1 MPLCMSSTFPE
12 SRQECRSHTICQC
25 WLVSDSGRSEQGC
38 QWVGSMGVDRSS
50 ESGPPSPR
58 HSCLH
63 LSHQEA
69 CLALTCLDDGMQH
82 LLNTVFEKQK
92 CSIFS
97 HNKMQSSWLAENTG
111 LVFPGWCILELS
123 PSLLVW
129 IWGCS
134 PSHLSSEPC
143 FLGQR
148 HHSPCS
154 SRRVRKAG
162 RPLCSWVCTC
172 RPITEDA
179 WVSDDSARGFI
190 RNSLTMDILQRPH
203 KLCAVQWENE
213 QFNHWNS
220 FCFGFVI

>member
-58 HSCLH
+58 HSCLR

-69 CLALTCLDDGMQH
+69 PLALTCLDDGMQH

-123 PSLLVW
+123 PRSLVW

-143 FLGQR
+143 FWASGTTAPAAADESERLGVLCALGCVR
-148 HHSPCS
+148 AVP
-154 SRRVRKAG
+154 SRRMPGWAMTRPEALSGTGWPWTFSSALTSSVRSSG
-162 RPLCSWVCTC
+162 RMNGS
-172 RPITEDA
+172 ITGTLS
-179 WVSDDSARGFI
+179 V
-190 RNSLTMDILQRPH
+190 LVL
-203 KLCAVQWENE
+203 
-213 QFNHWNS
+213 
-220 FCFGFVI
+220 